1 MIETGWCNII
11 IIIKAVFLTDKD
23 SVLKNEITWQ
33 EYHELCVCVCVVKHP
48 VFIIKKA
55 ELQYTFLLSL
65 WHRFNPHTK
74 DRYFKESHTP
84 SIVFLSRLCAVDLI
98 NHFVESNRI
107 GDALE
112 ILCGKKCVV
121 WTRPMT
127 WWLSRQSP
135 NTPTRKFD
143 QPINRYDNRANYVFL
158 YYLSSFYSFTGLE
171 KKIEKKRRWK
181 TEGKKKQMK
190 KKKNRNWETKIM
202 GEK

>member
-1 MIETGWCNII
+1 M
-11 IIIKAVFLTDKD
+11 
-23 SVLKNEITWQ
+23 
-33 EYHELCVCVCVVKHP
+33 CVCVWWN
-48 VFIIKKA
+48 IR
-55 ELQYTFLLSL
+55 FLLSRKRNCNIL
-65 WHRFNPHTK
+65 LYYHFDIVLTHTQK
-74 DRYFKESHTP
+74 TATSKKVIRRQLCSFQDFVC
-84 SIVFLSRLCAVDLI
+84 SIDLI

-143 QPINRYDNRANYVFL
+143 QPINRYDKRANYVFL

-171 KKIEKKRRWK
+171 KKKIEKKDDEKRR
-181 TEGKKKQMK
+181 GKKSKWK